1 MIHKLDKHQILEE
14 RLNDCFFQ
22 HKKLKKIVKS
32 LEEIIEWIE
41 NYIEEQT
48 GLELSDSDSDSDSD
62 LPFCDLQIKAEKKG
76 IKEQV

>member
-1 MIHKLDKHQILEE
+1 MARKIYKRQT
-14 RLNDCFFQ
+14 RLGKYFSQ
-22 HKKLKKIVKS
+22 RIKLKKIVKS
-32 LEEIIEWIE
+32 LEETIDWIE

-76 IKEQV
+76 IKEQA

>member
-1 MIHKLDKHQILEE
+1 MAYKIYKHQA
-14 RLNDCFFQ
+14 RLSEYYSQ

-32 LEEIIEWIE
+32 LEETIDWIE

-48 GLELSDSDSDSDSD
+48 CLELSDSDSDLDSD

-76 IKEQV
+76 IKEQA